1 MAEPTILGEGA
12 TPNVHDTRWRQL
24 VKIVGAAYNG
34 AASSTSADNIPTT
47 KDTRWVLL
55 RKLNKILVDI

>member
-24 VKIVGAAYNG
+24 VKIVGAAYNA
-34 AASSTSADNIPTT
+34 AASPSTENIPTT

-55 RKLNKILVDI
+55 RKLNKILAGV